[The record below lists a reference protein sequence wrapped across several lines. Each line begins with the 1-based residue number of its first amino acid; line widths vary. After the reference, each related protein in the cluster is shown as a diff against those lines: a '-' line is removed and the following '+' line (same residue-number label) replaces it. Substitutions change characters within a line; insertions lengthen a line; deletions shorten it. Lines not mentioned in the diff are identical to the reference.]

1 MKPACQGH
9 KDKNIEDECLS
20 IMEMSSI
27 FESVED
33 ADENDSVCNN
43 QYRGP
48 DKRRR
53 TKTKITG
60 YLAIKIT
67 VDWEFMNSMGRFF
80 ECCTLLAIGNL
91 HGGQCARSSVHLKL

>member
-1 MKPACQGH
+1 
-9 KDKNIEDECLS
+9 
-20 IMEMSSI
+20 MSFYYGNVI
-27 FESVED
+27 H
-33 ADENDSVCNN
+33 DENDSVCNN
-43 QYRGP
+43 QYGGP

-60 YLAIKIT
+60 YLAIKIS

-91 HGGQCARSSVHLKL
+91 HGGSVRDHLYT